1 MITATKPRIVL
12 LTMVKN
18 EEKNIRRLFE
28 SVRGWIDGY
37 VLCDTGSTDGTIA
50 LANALMKDFGK
61 PGKVYEYPWKNFGAS
76 RTKSFQCFQAWVT
89 EVGWDPE
96 TTYGLL
102 LDGDMI
108 LPEEK
113 GLHANLAGVD
123 ANCGGAQIS
132 QRNGSLLYKNTRL
145 LRASKTWRCIGATHE
160 YWGCD
165 NGGTVS
171 FDEPIITD
179 IGDGGCKA
187 DKYPRDAALLEEE
200 LKTDPT
206 NVRTLFYLGQTYMSL
221 GRNEDAVKVLTQ
233 RIEIGGWEEEKYIAH
248 LYKGDCLRN
257 LGRKAEGAEEWL
269 KAWQLRQHRTEA
281 ALRLIQY
288 YRQLPS
294 MAFIGYTFLEKLLL
308 IQTGETVYGQKVG
321 QPVKNEDI
329 LFVSDRD
336 MVYPVW
342 EELGI
347 LSFYTGSKEMARRS
361 MDRKS
366 VDPALTFNEHNRMI
380 DLYQWYK
387 WRLPVTKRA
396 ALAVDAT
403 MIPWIAEGFWR
414 AFNPSIRKS
423 GDRYVVNLRHANYET
438 KEARFYTYRGLNGLI
453 VTRNVVATMDENFK
467 VDTAAAIKP
476 FEIEVPGSYIV
487 NKNTNIHG
495 FEDCRWLGDRSL
507 IATSRQFA
515 ESDTNKM
522 VRIDLDNGFRAIKKL
537 TVLKAPKASE
547 ENDCQKN
554 WLPFVWK
561 GDEYMVYK
569 INPFQVYRLSDYKK
583 VVDWMPARSTGVT
596 FDNMRGSAPPVPW
609 SSAARPNEAL
619 LLVTH
624 FCYYGVGDEGRRYY
638 HRFITMGTDLKP
650 SRMSNIFTLCDD
662 AIQYV
667 SGMCES
673 IMDGRYVITYGVGDS
688 QAWGV
693 EVDSAVIEASLTYNV
708 S

>member
-1 MITATKPRIVL
+1 MTDTPKPRIVL

-18 EEKNIRRLFE
+18 EEKNVRRLFE

-37 VLCDTGSTDGTIA
+37 VLCDTGSTDGTIG
-50 LANALMKDFGK
+50 LANSLMKEFGK
-61 PGKVYEYPWKNFGAS
+61 PGKVYEYPWKNFGVS
-76 RTKSFQCFQAWVT
+76 RTKSFQCFQEWVA

-113 GLHANLAGVD
+113 GLHAKLAGVD
-123 ANCGGAQIS
+123 VKCGGAQIS

-165 NGGTVS
+165 NGDTIA

-200 LKTDPT
+200 LKTDPK

-221 GRNEDAVKVLTQ
+221 GRNEDAVSVLTK
-233 RIEIGGWEEEKYIAH
+233 RIDIGGWEEEKYIAH
-248 LYKGDCLRN
+248 LYKGDCLKN
-257 LGRKAEGAEEWL
+257 LGRKAEAVDEWL
-269 KAWQLRQHRTEA
+269 KAWQLRQQRTEA

-288 YRQLPS
+288 YRQQPS
-294 MAFIGYTFLEKLLL
+294 MAFIASIFAEKLIQ
-308 IQTGETVYGQKVG
+308 IQTGETIYGNKVSE
-321 QPVKNEDI
+321 PARNNDI
-329 LFVSDRD
+329 LFVSHRD
-336 MVYPVW
+336 MVYPIW

-347 LSFYTGSKEMARRS
+347 ISYYTGNKVHACRY
-361 MDRKS
+361 MDNKS
-366 VDPALTFNEHNRMI
+366 VDPALSFNEHNRML
-380 DLYQWYK
+380 DLYRWYA
-387 WRLPVTKRA
+387 WRLPVTKRE
-396 ALAVDAT
+396 ALSVDAT
-403 MIPWIAEGFWR
+403 AIPWIAEGFWR

-423 GDRYVVNLRHANYET
+423 GDRYVVNLRHANYQT
-438 KEARFYTYRGLNGLI
+438 KDARHYEYRALTGSI
-453 VTRNVVATMDENFK
+453 ITRNVVVTMDEKFK
-467 VDTAAAIKP
+467 VDLSGTIKP
-476 FEIEVPGSYIV
+476 FELSIPAQYIV
-487 NKNTNIHG
+487 NKSTYIHG
-495 FEDCRWLGDRSL
+495 IEDCRWLGDSSF
-507 IATSRQFA
+507 IGTSRQFSV
-515 ESDTNKM
+515 SDMNKM
-522 VRIDLDNGFRAIKKL
+522 VRVDINYDTNTIHPP
-537 TVLKAPKASE
+537 TVLQAPIPSE
-547 ENDCQKN
+547 DNNCQKN

-561 GDEYMVYK
+561 GEEYIVYK

-583 VVDWMPARSTGVT
+583 VVDFTPAERTKVT

-619 LLVTH
+619 VLVAH
-624 FCYYGVGDEGRRYY
+624 FCYYGSGNEGRRYY
-638 HRFITMGTDLKP
+638 HRFITMDSSLKP

-667 SGMCES
+667 SGMCEA
-673 IMDGRYVITYGVGDS
+673 ITKGYYVLSYGVNDS

-693 EVDSAVIEASLTYNV
+693 EVANTVIEASLTYAV
-708 S
+708 